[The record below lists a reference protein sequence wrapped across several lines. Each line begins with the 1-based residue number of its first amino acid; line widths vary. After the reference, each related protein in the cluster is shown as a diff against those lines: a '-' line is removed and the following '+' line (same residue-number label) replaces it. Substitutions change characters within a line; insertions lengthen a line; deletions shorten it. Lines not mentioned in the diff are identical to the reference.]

1 MGWPNPPPERL
12 PARAEDAA
20 ASRAAT
26 QMSENG
32 APASKSLPRM
42 NHRYSPGANMGFR
55 IKGLP
60 AAPFQHL
67 FGLSDDELAHHG
79 AKRYVANQ
87 RPGFP
92 DRIELRDAMPGESV
106 LLVNHVHQAAATPY
120 HASHAIFVLEH
131 AGDAYDRVGEIPEV
145 LRPRTLS
152 LRAFDATGMMVDADL
167 VDGRQVEALIERL
180 LDNPAVDC
188 VHAHY
193 AKQGCFACRIER
205 A

>member
-1 MGWPNPPPERL
+1 
-12 PARAEDAA
+12 
-20 ASRAAT
+20 
-26 QMSENG
+26 
-32 APASKSLPRM
+32 
-42 NHRYSPGANMGFR
+42 MGFR

-67 FGLSDDELAHHG
+67 FSLSDDELAHHG
-79 AKRYVANQ
+79 AKRYVADQ

-106 LLVNHVHQAAATPY
+106 LLVNHVHQPAATPY

-131 AGDAYDRVGEIPEV
+131 AGDAYDRVDEIPQV
-145 LRPRTLS
+145 LRPRMLS
-152 LRAFDATGMMVDADL
+152 LRAFDAAHMMADADL
-167 VDGRQVEALIERL
+167 VDGRRVEALIEQL
-180 LDNPAVDC
+180 LGNPAVSY

-193 AKQGCFACRIER
+193 AKPGCFACRIER